1 MRIAPENSINRRLT
15 LTMVATTAVALFAAC
30 TAFVLYDAVSLRRTM
45 LRDTATL
52 AEVIG
57 INSAV
62 ALSFRDRRAAEETL
76 SALTGAERVVGA
88 AIYGEDG
95 EVFAMYDAFRELGQP
110 FSPPVAAEAEQ
121 RFEAGYLHLSRP
133 IVVEGE
139 AIGTIYL
146 RIETAE
152 LRTRL
157 QRYAGIV
164 VCLLAAVAGLGLF
177 ISTRLRRQIT
187 LPLSQLAE
195 GSQAIAEGLLS
206 TQVHVSARNEIGS
219 LAITFNEMANSLKQL
234 VSQVHHGIGDV
245 TEVTRTLQESGGSLT
260 YAAHRQEVAISEAA
274 ESIEFVGRSIVEV
287 NSHGEQLAE
296 SVQETSRSIVQMDAS
311 IGEIAGHMEELSQ
324 AIEITSRSVQELA
337 PNINQV
343 VKGMETLNTATDG
356 TEFRL
361 HQLRQSVTEV
371 RGNAEQTHALSNDA
385 SQEAARGVEA
395 VEETIASMQ
404 EIWKSFNRLKD
415 TVARLSAKSQSIDAI
430 LQVIGGVAEQTN
442 LLALNAAII
451 AAQAG
456 EQGRAFSVVADE
468 VRSLADRTAHSTR
481 QISELIRGVQEET
494 ATAVDAAAEGSE
506 KVERGVQRSNEAGD
520 VLQRIIE
527 KSQTSTG
534 RAQEIAE
541 ATGRQTGHLERVDQ
555 AMQEVKEIVVQINRS
570 MQEQQRASE
579 EIAAS
584 TEQVREL
591 GQSVSRSTVEQR
603 RESELITASV
613 RIVMAMINQI
623 VDAMQEQRS
632 RSETIQQALTVF
644 REVTTETTRRASAI
658 NEMVELLS
666 NRSRQLESEIGSF
679 QIE

>member
-1 MRIAPENSINRRLT
+1 MRIAPENSISRRLT
-15 LTMVATTAVALFAAC
+15 LTMVATTAVALFTASA
-30 TAFVLYDAVSLRRTM
+30 AFVLYDVVSLRHTM

-121 RFEAGYLHLSRP
+121 HFEAGYLHLSRP

-157 QRYAGIV
+157 QSYAGIV

-195 GSQAIAEGLLS
+195 GSQAIAEGHLS

-234 VSQVHHGIGDV
+234 VSQVHHSIGDV

-324 AIEITSRSVQELA
+324 AIEITSRSVQELP
-337 PNINQV
+337 PNISLV
-343 VKGMETLNTATDG
+343 VKGMETLSTATDG
-356 TEFRL
+356 VELRL
-361 HQLRQSVTEV
+361 HQLRPSVIEV
-371 RGNAEQTHALSNDA
+371 RGNAEQTHALSDDA

-404 EIWKSFNRLKD
+404 EIWKSFNQLQE

-468 VRSLADRTAHSTR
+468 VRSLADRTTRSTR
-481 QISELIRGVQEET
+481 QIAELIRGVQEET
-494 ATAVDAAAEGSE
+494 ATAVDAVAEGSE

-570 MQEQQRASE
+570 MQEQHRASQ

-584 TEQVREL
+584 TDHVREL

-613 RIVMAMINQI
+613 KIVMTMINQI

-632 RSETIQQALTVF
+632 RSDTIQQALTVF
-644 REVTTETTRRASAI
+644 REVTNETSGRASAI

-666 NRSRQLESEIGSF
+666 DRSRQLEGEIGRF
-679 QIE
+679 KIE